1 MGSVECGV
9 ERERE
14 ERGVRGARASLAQ
27 LHSRRQRHQPV
38 WGDYAEFCLDRLQ
51 TRLDMNEE
59 TLARAETTVRI
70 PSVELITSTYPST
83 LASPQVRSESRSLK
97 EHTQPRRAR
106 STTVSAVQA

>member
-1 MGSVECGV
+1 MRVRGKRGASVELELFLLNFILG
-9 ERERE
+9 
-14 ERGVRGARASLAQ
+14 
-27 LHSRRQRHQPV
+27 QRHQPV

-83 LASPQVRSESRSLK
+83 LASPQVRSKSRSLK